1 MPDDSLDDSRPRG
14 GHPLRNEGTIAI
26 RGVERTADI
35 PAMSLLRNSRYN
47 SISAMRAIAL
57 TLLMA
62 LAAASV
68 ATGKFV
74 ETVQPMIGA
83 ATVDSLHQALATVR
97 VTVTAGR
104 DVAAETWRRAK
115 ATSLDAAVEAGAPI
129 LEGWIKAWREQAIED
144 GTQAMPR
151 ATKEQL
157 VGFFPDMLLNRV
169 RYRIGWSRR
178 ETVESALFG
187 LSDARALTLIDVIV
201 FRDEAVAA
209 DPAIWAHE
217 LAHVQQFDIWGTPDF
232 ARRYVRDSG
241 AVEFEAW
248 EVAARYTMWTL
259 QEGRLR
265 ASVLSA
271 APL

>member
-1 MPDDSLDDSRPRG
+1 MRPTT
-14 GHPLRNEGTIAI
+14 LT
-26 RGVERTADI
+26 V
-35 PAMSLLRNSRYN
+35 L
-47 SISAMRAIAL
+47 L
-57 TLLMA
+57 TLA
-62 LAAASV
+62 VASV

-74 ETVQPMIGA
+74 GTVQPMIGVA
-83 ATVDSLHQALATVR
+83 SADNLYQALATVR
-97 VTVTAGR
+97 ATVTAGR

-129 LEGWIKAWREQAIED
+129 LDGWITAWREQAMQD
-144 GTQAMPR
+144 GGQAMPR

-157 VGFFPDMLLNRV
+157 VCFFPDMLLNRV

-178 ETVESALFG
+178 QTVESALFG
-187 LSDARALTLIDVIV
+187 LSDARALTLIDIIV

-217 LAHVQQFDIWGTPDF
+217 LAHVQQFDIWGTAGF
-232 ARRYVRDSG
+232 ARRYVRNSG

-248 EVAARYTMWTL
+248 EVANRYRMWKL
-259 QEGRLR
+259 QEGRLG
-265 ASVLSA
+265 AAIPSA